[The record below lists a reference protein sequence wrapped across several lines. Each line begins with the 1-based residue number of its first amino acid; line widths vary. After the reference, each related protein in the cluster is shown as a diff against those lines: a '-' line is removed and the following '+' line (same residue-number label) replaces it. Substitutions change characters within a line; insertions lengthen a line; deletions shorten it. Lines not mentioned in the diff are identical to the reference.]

1 MVTRRSGS
9 RLVGAGLAGLR
20 APLRRRPRHVALRYC
35 QPARS
40 LAAAQCDAC
49 STRLIS
55 RASSAAVQADSS
67 TPSREAHSRRA
78 SGPLPALTHAD
89 PKFHAG

>member
-1 MVTRRSGS
+1 MVARRGES
-9 RLVGAGLAGLR
+9 RLVCAGLPGFEAVSALAR
-20 APLRRRPRHVALRYC
+20 ATLRRAIAGVLGHW
-35 QPARS
+35 
-40 LAAAQCDAC
+40 LAAQDDAR

-55 RASSAAVQADSS
+55 RASSVAVQADSR

-78 SGPLPALTHAD
+78 SGPLPALAQAD

>member
-1 MVTRRSGS
+1 MVTRRSKS
-9 RLVGAGLAGLR
+9 RPGCAGLAGFE
-20 APLRRRPRHVALRYC
+20 AASA
-35 QPARS
+35 PARATS
-40 LAAAQCDAC
+40 HRAAASPLGYWLAAQDDAC

-55 RASSAAVQADSS
+55 RASSAAVQADSR

-78 SGPLPALTHAD
+78 SGPLPALAQTD